1 MVNQRLVDRL
11 YSRGKFNTSVINIF
25 HVQSY
30 SLCRISE
37 RNEHPVTDT
46 LYNFTE
52 NMNEILTICKSYHVQ
67 EPQSWS
73 LLQHDNETSSRVTRN
88 LAIANKSQVKFMVLS
103 LSSTYNFRQKSIHSL
118 TVANTIRASTNETQW
133 SRQ

>member
-118 TVANTIRASTNETQW
+118 TVANTIRASTN
-133 SRQ
+133 